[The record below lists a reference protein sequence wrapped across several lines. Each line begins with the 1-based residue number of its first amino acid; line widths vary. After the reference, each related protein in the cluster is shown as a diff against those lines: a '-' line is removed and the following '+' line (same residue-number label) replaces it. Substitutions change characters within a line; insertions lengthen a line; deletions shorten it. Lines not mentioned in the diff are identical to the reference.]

1 MISKERF
8 RLLLPLNLFHTMAHI
23 YPYLLPVLCLVIR
36 EDIPMD
42 YTQTGILSMVG
53 VLVTIPLT
61 ILFGFIGDK
70 IKKWRLELI
79 IAGFALNFSH
89 TFIIVVAQTYAILIL
104 AAVIGG
110 IGASVFHPIALPFLS
125 QEFGVDRNIAHSFN
139 LIFGSFGSIITPITS
154 IALAEWLGWRTTS
167 LVFGITGVIL
177 LPIFTIFTLIGKKY
191 IQYQQ
196 KIPVKKDKIET
207 RIDTNDTNNKKYKK
221 LGGIITAPL
230 IAVAFAQIIRGGT
243 FRIMNTFTAFI
254 FEDRFGASKIIS
266 SLIMSI
272 IIASG
277 SIGALSS
284 GFISRKAG
292 SLKTFVFAQL
302 ATTISAIGVV
312 IFMGYITISNVSIN
326 IGMIILAIFV
336 FISLILTFY
345 FGDPNANSLFAELI
359 PDNVL
364 STVFGVI
371 SALMTG
377 FSAITPVIFGAIVD
391 GGFSLPYEYLLLFVL
406 AIIPLFLLLYV
417 KSKIGFKTPDEVEN
431 ERITKEQSSE

>member
-1 MISKERF
+1 MISRERL

-36 EDIPMD
+36 EDILMD
-42 YTQTGILSMVG
+42 YTQTGILSMTG

-61 ILFGFIGDK
+61 ILFGFLGDK
-70 IKKWRLELI
+70 ISKWRLELI
-79 IAGFALNFSH
+79 IIGFVVNFSH
-89 TFIIVVAQTYAILIL
+89 IFIVVVAQTYGILIL

-125 QEFGVDRNIAHSFN
+125 QEYGIDRNIAHSFN
-139 LIFGSFGSIITPITS
+139 LIFGSFGSVITPISS
-154 IALAEWLGWRTTS
+154 IALSEWLGWRLAS
-167 LVFGITGVIL
+167 LVFGIVGLVL
-177 LPIFTIFTLIGKKY
+177 LPILTILTLAGKKY
-191 IQYQQ
+191 IQYQP
-196 KIPVKKDKIET
+196 KTPILNIET
-207 RIDTNDTNNKKYKK
+207 KIKLNGKRKNNNFKN
-221 LGGIITAPL
+221 LGKIITAPL
-230 IAVAFAQIIRGGT
+230 IAVALAQIIRGGT

-284 GFISRKAG
+284 GFISRKVG
-292 SLKTFVFAQL
+292 SLKTFIFAQL
-302 ATTISAIGVV
+302 ATTIASVGVV
-312 IFMGYITISNVSIN
+312 IFMGYITIVNASIN
-326 IGMIILAIFV
+326 IGFLILAIFLFV
-336 FISLILTFY
+336 ALILTFY

-364 STVFGVI
+364 SSVFGVI

-391 GGFSLPYEYLLLFVL
+391 GGFSLPYEYLLLFIL
-406 AIIPLFLLLYV
+406 AIIPLFFLIYT
-417 KSKIGFKTPDEVEN
+417 KSKIGFKTPDEIEN
-431 ERITKEQSSE
+431 ERLAQEKEIE